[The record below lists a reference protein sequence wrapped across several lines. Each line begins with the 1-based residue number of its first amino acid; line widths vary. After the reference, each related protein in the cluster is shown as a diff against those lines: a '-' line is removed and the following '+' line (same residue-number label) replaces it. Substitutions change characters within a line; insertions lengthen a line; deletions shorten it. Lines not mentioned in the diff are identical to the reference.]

1 MRWSGL
7 DDLDVHLLFCF
18 AVFVSYQKKNLFL
31 QFGFVKH
38 VLGFCSIRD
47 YFSLIFVVRGMYF
60 LWVIIFRLLDLGA
73 RYVHFL
79 FDREGYSG
87 LCVWILFYISFCF

>member
-1 MRWSGL
+1 MCL
-7 DDLDVHLLFCF
+7 D
-18 AVFVSYQKKNLFL
+18 FVRFGDYISLTFL
-31 QFGFVKH
+31 
-38 VLGFCSIRD
+38 
-47 YFSLIFVVRGMYF
+47 VRGMYF

-79 FDREGYSG
+79 SAREGYSG

>member
-1 MRWSGL
+1 MTYICSFVL
-7 DDLDVHLLFCF
+7 QFLLAIRFF
-18 AVFVSYQKKNLFL
+18 FVE
-31 QFGFVKH
+31 FGFVKQ
-38 VLGFCSIRD
+38 VLAFCSILD
-47 YFSLIFVVRGMYF
+47 YVSLLFLVRGMYF

-87 LCVWILFYISFCF
+87 LCVWILFYIFFCF